1 MMNSKFILSFGA
13 LFFSTVVVLAGDGL
27 LGWNERPVPGRI
39 AVCPSPSSTEE
50 GMILASLSG
59 LAAQAVAEGRT
70 DEMIWEDI
78 SSESYVILYKS
89 ALTALSPKSVRT
101 ADLWDIL
108 KEYAKSGI
116 VKGYVLYKKD
126 MSPGKPFSQ
135 RKTVDLSVN
144 VATVYAGVLGAVLV
158 EESLEAEARK
168 AGLKKLKDC
177 RQISPETC
185 FAELRPVLNNRSV
198 VSMDPKLPNCREYAI
213 ANRLMVYYGTGDFPE
228 KILEWVEPL
237 SPVVGWNCGEEFVHT
252 AMVSRWGHFN
262 TASDKCGNMMVL
274 AAASAVMK
282 PAKIS
287 RLNPGEID
295 YLDFSSFHS
304 YLLSDGD
311 NMQWTN
317 GTFLTDMN
325 FFANPDKG
333 RFGMNWTSCP
343 CNLSVMSVPAWNI
356 IAEGLPDNNSIIEY
370 GGGYYYPDLFA
381 CNRPDRKELLTEFAE
396 RTGDRMNELGIAVLG
411 VICSDINSTEAA
423 EAFEIFAAHIKGLS
437 GIVAMQYYPYEQDAE
452 VKWFEDAEGMDIPVV
467 MARYSIWDA
476 VDANRPLAGTPEFVS
491 AMVNRSAMDKARS
504 GQQAELSFTIVHAW
518 SCFNG
523 WNSSMEQPCQ
533 GASAAYESSR
543 LLLNNVKTVSLDELI
558 WRIRMRYRP
567 EQTNRIVKEL

>member
-1 MMNSKFILSFGA
+1 MA
-13 LFFSTVVVLAGDGL
+13 LFLSASVIMAEDGL
-27 LGWNERPVPGRI
+27 LGWNGRPVPGRI
-39 AVCPSPSSTEE
+39 AVCPCPSSTEE
-50 GMILASLSG
+50 RMIVASLSG
-59 LAAQAVAEGRT
+59 LAARAVAEGNA
-70 DEMIWEDI
+70 DEMIWEDVP
-78 SSESYVILYKS
+78 SESYGILYEAAIG
-89 ALTALSPKSVRT
+89 ALAPKSIRT
-101 ADLWDIL
+101 ADWRELL
-108 KEYAKSGI
+108 REYREAGI

-126 MSPGKPFSQ
+126 LSPGKPFSR
-135 RKTVDLSVN
+135 RKSVDLSVN

-158 EESLEAEARK
+158 EESLETEARK

-177 RQISPETC
+177 RRIEPETC
-185 FAELRPVLNNRSV
+185 FAELKPVLNNRSV

-213 ANRLMVYYGTGDFPE
+213 ANRLMVYYGTGDLAE
-228 KILEWVEPL
+228 KVLEWAEPL

-252 AMVSRWGHFN
+252 AMVSRWGHYN
-262 TASDKCGNMMVL
+262 TASDKCENMMVL

-287 RLNPGEID
+287 KLNPGEID

-317 GTFLTDMN
+317 GTFLTDRN

-356 IAEGLPDNNSIIEY
+356 IADGIPENNSIVEY

-381 CNRPDRKELLTEFAE
+381 SDRPDRKELLAEFAE
-396 RTGDRMNELGIAVLG
+396 RTGARMNELGVSVLG
-411 VICSDINSTEAA
+411 VICSDVNSAESA
-423 EAFEIFAAHIKGLS
+423 EAFGIFAGHIKGLS
-437 GIVAMQYYPYEQDAE
+437 GIVAMQYYPYELDGG
-452 VKWFEDAEGMDIPVV
+452 VKWFEDAEGTDIPVLT
-467 MARYSIWDA
+467 AGYSIWDA

-491 AMVNRSAMDKARS
+491 AMINRSVMDKAHT
-504 GQQAELSFTIVHAW
+504 GQQPELSFTIVHAW

-523 WNSSMEQPCQ
+523 GNSSSKERPCQ

-543 LLLNNVKTVSLDELI
+543 LLLNDIKSVSIDELL

-567 EQTNRIVKEL
+567 EQTNRLIDEM